1 MELLVSFG
9 VYRAGYLKWQTSEN
23 QFRPQFDG
31 SDTVNK
37 IERLVGSL
45 HKCTDIERIAEK
57 SANLIKLLKNVNFA
71 SVKKTDPRPATA
83 EIEEIILLV
92 KDVTAEA
99 KVTRSPKEI
108 RPFTPVGTLW
118 KFGMK
123 FTNTRTR

>member
-1 MELLVSFG
+1 M
-9 VYRAGYLKWQTSEN
+9 A
-23 QFRPQFDG
+23 
-31 SDTVNK
+31 
-37 IERLVGSL
+37 
-45 HKCTDIERIAEK
+45 DIGESISAAIRRIRHGQQD
-57 SANLIKLLKNVNFA
+57 LIKLLKNVNFA

>member
-1 MELLVSFG
+1 M
-9 VYRAGYLKWQTSEN
+9 A
-23 QFRPQFDG
+23 
-31 SDTVNK
+31 
-37 IERLVGSL
+37 
-45 HKCTDIERIAEK
+45 DIGESISAAIRRIRHGQQD
-57 SANLIKLLKNVNFA
+57 LIKLLKNVNFA

-99 KVTRSPKEI
+99 KVTRNPKEI
-108 RPFTPVGTLW
+108 RPFTEPFTPVGTLW